1 MEELLKQ
8 EIKEDPVDEA
18 GEFDSQSEGEDDND
32 EEKEILPKDLL
43 VDDVALL
50 PGEVQGDR
58 IFVKPE

>member
-8 EIKEDPVDEA
+8 EVKEDRVEDEA
-18 GEFDSQSEGEDDND
+18 GEFDSQSEGEDDHD

-50 PGEVQGDR
+50 PGEV
-58 IFVKPE
+58 